1 LTILDDKYEGSE
13 RYFFIRQV
21 AGRLVRYNDPK
32 VAESFA
38 RCINEARCK
47 PPLSNEEIHD
57 IVAELA
63 QLHDEERQL

>member
-1 LTILDDKYEGSE
+1 
-13 RYFFIRQV
+13 
-21 AGRLVRYNDPK
+21 VRYNDPK